1 MADIR
6 CPNCGDN
13 LGKESENAKVVS
25 CSYCGEDNI
34 YNEGYEPE
42 PAKCKPRAR
51 DLNHAKFLMRFGR
64 F

>member
-13 LGKESENAKVVS
+13 LGKESENAKMVS
-25 CSYCGEDNI
+25 CSNCGEDNI
-34 YNEGYEPE
+34 YNDYEPE
-42 PAKCKPRAR
+42 PETCKPRAR
-51 DLNHAKFLMRFGR
+51 NLNHAKFLMRFGR